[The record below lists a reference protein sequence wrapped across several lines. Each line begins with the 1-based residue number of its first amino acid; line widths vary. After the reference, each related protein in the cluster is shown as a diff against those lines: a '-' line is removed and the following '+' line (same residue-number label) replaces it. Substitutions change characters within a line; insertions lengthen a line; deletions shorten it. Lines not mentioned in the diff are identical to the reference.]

1 MKVFSSLVILLCS
14 VIFLS
19 GQGDQAFNAG
29 NSSYENK
36 RYGDAI
42 IAYNSVIN
50 DGKVSPELYHNL
62 GNAYYQNKQI
72 GNAMLAYERGLK
84 LDPAN
89 AEIIRDRDF
98 LKDVIESDIFEVP
111 AFLPVRI
118 WNAFCRFLPAN
129 IWVLLQLLGLIGIVG
144 YLFVFWLRPTS
155 MHPSWLSTLKTV
167 STIVVLIS
175 TLVLLSIWY
184 QDRSDNSAIIME
196 ETTLYTGADERSEEV
211 GPIKAGEKVKV
222 LELFNDWARVQLLN
236 LEEGF
241 VLNDHLEKI

>member
-184 QDRSDNSAIIME
+184 QDRSDNSAIMME